1 MIWFWVSKGISWY
14 KESSFFVVKR
24 ISWCPRKNIDQPGTN
39 KEDST
44 HELLQDYY
52 GPRLLITVDLCGCP
66 FVCVCMRLFSTM
78 KTRRAEKERSILAPT
93 LSNSPVCTVCAWARL
108 YRLRLL
114 LLLPP
119 KKTRKGGNG
128 HNDMVHIS
136 TSRAQSEH
144 SHIPT
149 GFSCTAIK
157 ADYWIW
163 YIFWSWASNCF

>member
-1 MIWFWVSKGISWY
+1 MLAFFLCVFWFWVSNGISWY
-14 KESSFFVVKR
+14 KESSFFVVQR

-114 LLLPP
+114 LLPP

-149 GFSCTAIK
+149 GFSCIAIK

-163 YIFWSWASNCF
+163 SGI

>member
-1 MIWFWVSKGISWY
+1 
-14 KESSFFVVKR
+14 
-24 ISWCPRKNIDQPGTN
+24 
-39 KEDST
+39 
-44 HELLQDYY
+44 
-52 GPRLLITVDLCGCP
+52 
-66 FVCVCMRLFSTM
+66 M

-149 GFSCTAIK
+149 GFSHALQSKQIIESDTYFDHKFAI
-157 ADYWIW
+157 DGRV
-163 YIFWSWASNCF
+163 SWQYDEGV

>member
-1 MIWFWVSKGISWY
+1 M
-14 KESSFFVVKR
+14 
-24 ISWCPRKNIDQPGTN
+24 
-39 KEDST
+39 
-44 HELLQDYY
+44 
-52 GPRLLITVDLCGCP
+52 
-66 FVCVCMRLFSTM
+66 CVCMRLFSTM

-114 LLLPP
+114 LLPP

-157 ADYWIW
+157 ADY
-163 YIFWSWASNCF
+163 